1 MLYKC
6 VMRPF
11 PAALVIVGALLAS
24 IGCAGAAVVINVDK
38 SSQRMSVEV
47 DGEPRYEFAV
57 STGRAGYGTPNGT
70 YHPQRLERE
79 WFSKEYYDSPMPYSI
94 FFSRGYAIHGSY
106 EIRHL
111 GGPASH
117 GCIRLHPSNA
127 AKLFALVQK
136 EGMGEIRPATA
147 RWRKRRGGPGCRATR
162 RREPG
167 GAIIAPMPVPVAG
180 LIPIPPRAT
189 GSAARS
195 GIRRRR
201 HRPHIGSQAGRH
213 GRACPGHPRPSGT
226 RIVDARH
233 QAGHDGS
240 EWLAHVEYCAKA
252 SVPARAR
259 WSVLTLTSATL
270 PRSTSRWAR
279 SSASRILAG
288 SSTKSP

>member
-11 PAALVIVGALLAS
+11 PAALVIAGALLAS
-24 IGCAGAAVVINVDK
+24 IGCARAAVVINVDK

-94 FFSRGYAIHGSY
+94 FFNRGYAIHGSY

-127 AKLFALVQK
+127 AKLFSLVRQ
-136 EGMGEIRPATA
+136 EGVGNTTIVVSGSNPPGHREVEEAEA
-147 RWRKRRGGPGCRATR
+147 R
-162 RREPG
+162 
-167 GAIIAPMPVPVAG
+167 
-180 LIPIPPRAT
+180 PRAPRYAPPGT
-189 GSAARS
+189 WWGYNRPYS
-195 GIRRRR
+195 G
-201 HRPHIGSQAGRH
+201 
-213 GRACPGHPRPSGT
+213 
-226 RIVDARH
+226 
-233 QAGHDGS
+233 DG
-240 EWLAHVEYCAKA
+240 
-252 SVPARAR
+252 R
-259 WSVLTLTSATL
+259 WSYPNPS
-270 PRSTSRWAR
+270 PRGWYG
-279 SSASRILAG
+279 G
-288 SSTKSP
+288 SFGY